1 MGTETRIG
9 IATGLL
15 IVVVASVYFFYGS
28 DRSAEDLLIA
38 TGGPAAEPPKIPADH
53 GDRLA
58 SSGRQRP
65 EPAPRQAATSP
76 QRATETSARSA
87 SRSSDNQPQ
96 WKSPALATRRNQ
108 SPVGRRFTGSTK
120 PQVGT
125 GAAIV
130 VPAQRGSKKPPAT
143 HQRRLPLR
151 TGPSQALVEATRNN
165 AHPQSLKRPS
175 GQTERK
181 NASQRPAASPRKP
194 AVSWPTRHKI
204 SAGDTLSDI
213 SFRYYAT
220 SNQVKHILGA
230 NPGIKN
236 PKALKIGDILIIPA
250 PAPITQANAADKRR
264 GDPSQPRAG
273 ERRTS
278 DSGRSPGSAA
288 STDRRYRVRSGDTLY
303 RIARKK
309 LGDPSRWKEIYD
321 RNRTVIGKDPL
332 RLQPGMMLT
341 LPG

>member
-58 SSGRQRP
+58 SSGRRRP
-65 EPAPRQAATSP
+65 EPAPRQTAVPPPRRTAERPARVATD
-76 QRATETSARSA
+76 SA
-87 SRSSDNQPQ
+87 SGQPQ
-96 WKSPALATRRNQ
+96 WKPSATATRRNQ
-108 SPVGRRFTGSTK
+108 PPVGRRFTGSTK

-125 GAAIV
+125 GAAIAI
-130 VPAQRGSKKPPAT
+130 PARQSPKKLPIAN
-143 HQRRLPLR
+143 QRRLPLR
-151 TGPSQALVEATRNN
+151 TGPSQALVDATRNN
-165 AHPQSLKRPS
+165 ANPP
-175 GQTERK
+175 
-181 NASQRPAASPRKP
+181 SPRKP

-213 SFRYYAT
+213 SYRYYST

-230 NPGIKN
+230 NPNIKN

-250 PAPITQANAADKRR
+250 PVPIAQAIATDKGRT
-264 GDPSQPRAG
+264 GSSESRAG

-278 DSGRSPGSAA
+278 DSRRSPGSAA
-288 STDRRYRVRSGDTLY
+288 SAARRYRVQSGDSLY
-303 RIARKK
+303 RIAREM
-309 LGDPSRWKEIYD
+309 LGDPSRWKEVYD
-321 RNRTVIGKDPL
+321 QNRAVIGKDPL
-332 RLQPGMMLT
+332 RLKPGMLLT